1 MKNIIPQTPS
11 IVSVTLLGNKA
22 RVNHSSL
29 VDYDASAIA
38 CYLYVVPVGTS
49 DYITNATQFELYR
62 IDKAEVNFFDLPIPS
77 IDSSQEYVIE
87 MAVMDAMADGA
98 TLAGSSI
105 KKINYK
111 GESFGTCSNALVTS
125 RLGTA
130 INISDPVRVSS
141 IRGAYLTN
149 VLVNTPD
156 SLSNSAPPYLVLE
169 LGADNIENTRVSSIQ
184 IEVATDYSGSL
195 AGLTWNPI
203 YSGNLS
209 YNLSVSSGLQLGETY
224 VFRVKSTFGDG
235 STSIEYF
242 DSDINDRGLQLP
254 LQEIEYSSFASAP
267 DNLNSISFEAFT
279 SWDGTPTYELI
290 MSWDWAGT
298 DIGRIRHFEI
308 QRVRNDSIN
317 NTTNLSTLDWA
328 NAIQYSQAASTTDL
342 TMPAIPLGNRYAF
355 RIRAVGWGA
364 EETRYSDWL
373 YSKVVLL
380 AGATGSLNFE
390 VVPSNSTPPVSTNI
404 QVTDQGISAYKDWGQ
419 AGQYRTFHVDAG
431 TGNVTIGDSF
441 IYDAVQERL
450 QIDGEAVINDITA
463 ASVVLDWLNGVAPS
477 IRTSTK
483 TGYATGG
490 AGMWA
495 GYSSQNTFQFD
506 LGDDSKYLRWDGND
520 LTISGGV
527 TIELP
532 DDASTLPPGSIGYT
546 TLSLT
551 ATNNIVLFK
560 GGDNS
565 LRENPTIINVNA
577 STNGNA
583 DFISNLVWQVL
594 DGSDNDITSQV
605 LSAQYTGAP
614 NSAKKLTISTANGAL
629 SSYNNMVVRVYYK
642 PNTET
647 WATSNIKDF
656 TNIGK
661 VKSFDEIAGL
671 EEPFYAYLTND
682 NQAIPVDGE
691 GKNPYLAD
699 ASGQFKLYQGTS
711 DLSNS
716 PSTSYS
722 IVSADGC
729 TVTLSGS
736 TYTVTGVPLTNGVPT
751 KDTFAIT
758 IRATYNTGEG
768 TITYDRVFSLFVSK
782 QGEQG
787 IQGPEGPSGPQGVQG
802 PAGPQGETTY
812 TWVRYAAGIYKWS
825 GTQAVPTNN
834 DAGVDFNFTSNGVK
848 DVVLK
853 LKLTDAEGNIY
864 VSLNGTLVG
873 NGFTAADGV
882 TEWFEFP
889 MTTAN
894 GSNVL
899 KIYNPTGVSA
909 DGCTVREI
917 LVIGNTT
924 NDPTDQEFIGLAY
937 NKTTPVENPN
947 IYNYSWSKL
956 RGEDGVEGPQG
967 PDGDTL
973 YTWIKYSPN
982 SNGSSMTNSPQADT
996 AYIGLAY
1003 NKATATESNNP
1014 SDYTWSRF
1022 KGETGNDGGTGQR
1035 APGWY
1040 EASTTQNPL
1049 NSSVWSGGT
1058 NSHAY
1063 DKLEDLVGP
1072 VFAYDTLT
1080 LYNSSNPSLT
1090 DTYMW
1095 NGATWEAAVKINGNI
1110 IADGTVRARAIAA
1123 DEGFFEEIQVDRIYN
1138 HGGNSGNYKMMIDFQ
1153 NGAIHIRGG
1162 N

>member
-38 CYLYVVPVGTS
+38 CYLYIVPVGTS

-87 MAVMDAMADGA
+87 MAVVDAMADGA

-111 GESFGTCSNALVTS
+111 GESFGTCSNALVSS
-125 RLGTA
+125 RLSTA

-169 LGADNIENTRVSSIQ
+169 LGADNIENTRVSNIQ

-195 AGLTWNPI
+195 SGLTWNPI

-242 DSDINDRGLQLP
+242 DSDISDRGLQLP
-254 LQEIEYSSFASAP
+254 LQEIEYASSASAP

-308 QRVRNDSIN
+308 QRVLNDSIN

-328 NAIQYSQAASTTDL
+328 NAIQYSQAASSTDL

-355 RIRAVGWGA
+355 RIRAVGWGV

-495 GYSSQNTFQFD
+495 GYSSENTFQFD
-506 LGDDSKYLRWDGND
+506 LGDDSKYIRWDGTN
-520 LTISGGV
+520 LTVSGGV

-560 GGDNS
+560 GEDNS
-565 LRENPTIINVNA
+565 LRENPTIINLNA

-583 DFISNLVWQVL
+583 DFIDNLVWQVL

-614 NSAKKLTISTANGAL
+614 NNAKKLTISTANGAL

-642 PNTET
+642 PNTNTET

-682 NQAIPVDGE
+682 NQAVPVDAE

-699 ASGQFKLYQGTS
+699 ASGQFKLYQGTT

-751 KDTFAIT
+751 KDTFSIT

-782 QGEQG
+782 QGPKGEQG
-787 IQGPEGPSGPQGVQG
+787 DTGPQGV
-802 PAGPQGETTY
+802 PGETGADGQSRY
-812 TWVRYAAGIYKWS
+812 TWIRYADNASGGGI
-825 GTQAVPTNN
+825 
-834 DAGVDFNFTSNGVK
+834 SN
-848 DVVLK
+848 
-853 LKLTDAEGNIY
+853 
-864 VSLNGTLVG
+864 
-873 NGFTAADGV
+873 
-882 TEWFEFP
+882 
-889 MTTAN
+889 
-894 GSNVL
+894 
-899 KIYNPTGVSA
+899 NPTGKA
-909 DGCTVREI
+909 Y
-917 LVIGNTT
+917 IG
-924 NDPTDQEFIGLAY
+924 FAY
-937 NKTTPVENPN
+937 NKTTATESNTPSD
-947 IYNYSWSKL
+947 YTWSKMQGGQGVP
-956 RGEDGVEGPQG
+956 GEPGADGQ
-967 PDGDTL
+967 TL
-973 YTWIKYSPN
+973 YTWIKYSPSSDG
-982 SNGSSMTNSPQADT
+982 SNLTDTPQANT
-996 AYIGLAY
+996 QYIGIAVNKTTPTEST
-1003 NKATATESNNP
+1003 NKA
-1014 SDYTWSRF
+1014 DYTWSKF
-1022 KGETGNDGGTGQR
+1022 KGEQGEDGAPGATGADGDTGQR
-1035 APGWY
+1035 APGWF

-1058 NSHAY
+1058 SSHAY
-1063 DKLEDLVGP
+1063 SKLQDLVGP

-1080 LYNSSNPSLT
+1080 LYNSSNPSQT